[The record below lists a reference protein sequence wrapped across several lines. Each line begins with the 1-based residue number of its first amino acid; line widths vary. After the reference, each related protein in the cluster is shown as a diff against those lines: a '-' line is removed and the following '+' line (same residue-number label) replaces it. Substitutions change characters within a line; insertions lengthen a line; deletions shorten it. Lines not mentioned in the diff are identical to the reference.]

1 MLLVS
6 TLFSVGSFENQ
17 LQVIP
22 VDCTSRN
29 IFKGNYCIRSL
40 QLASAS
46 LASKIE
52 KWKDLSSWLI
62 CLTLQRCAP
71 DMHTMKY
78 KSNHPVCNM
87 INFLMLIMPHHSPV
101 IISTCCLVISHH
113 IHKCHGLPILLPQHK
128 SSKRL
133 FPRNLGRY
141 PKSFPNVIHQKKNCA
156 WPRDSSSER
165 KRRPVCRSSCV
176 FHQSRNSGYLGSR
189 RAEVVMT
196 PRERWKAW
204 KAWLDS

>member
-141 PKSFPNVIHQKKNCA
+141 PKSFPNVIHQKKTAHGPGTLLRNGSA
-156 WPRDSSSER
+156 GRSAGRLASSTSPGIRDTWDLGGRKSS
-165 KRRPVCRSSCV
+165 
-176 FHQSRNSGYLGSR
+176 
-189 RAEVVMT
+189 
-196 PRERWKAW
+196 
-204 KAWLDS
+204 